1 MTSGEG
7 HGGDSVAFVI
17 SSEGGTM
24 EEPKKELEAKDVF
37 TEGEMKLVENFLQV
51 VDKSPILDPRAEGHN
66 EDFFSVKGGIE
77 ITREGMLKIRK
88 LASYNSEIKDVKIVE
103 TKGDLHVTVIKK
115 LWDEAGS
122 IETVGGC
129 SWSEV
134 APRKGPTDIRIFN
147 DIVTRAE
154 TRADKRG
161 VEMKV
166 GIPFV
171 NTVIKML
178 FGGFE
183 VGAKKQTAMPAP
195 QAQKAITSQSE
206 ATEGTISVLNDIL
219 VMLRKARDE
228 KKFTPGEMGVRWNAC
243 QKVAGDKQALLDLR
257 DKYQTEVEERKK
269 A

>member
-1 MTSGEG
+1 M
-7 HGGDSVAFVI
+7 I
-17 SSEGGTM
+17 
-24 EEPKKELEAKDVF
+24 EPKKELEARDVF

-51 VDKSPILDPRAEGHN
+51 VDKSPILDPKAEGHN
-66 EDFFSVKGGIE
+66 EDFFSVQSGIE

-88 LASYNSEIKDVKIVE
+88 LASYSSEIRDVKIVE
-103 TKGDLHVTVIKK
+103 TKNDLHVTVIKK

-134 APRKGPTDIRIFN
+134 APRKARYEYGPKKGELSDTRIFN

-183 VGAKKQTAMPAP
+183 VGSKKQTSMPAP
-195 QAQKAITSQSE
+195 QAQKAITAQSE
-206 ATEGTISVLNDIL
+206 ATEGTITVLNDIL

-269 A
+269 P